1 MRSYVHVHL
10 CLSLMAAQ
18 LVFVV
23 GVDKTSNQ
31 VGVLIVTISSNSNCV
46 HALDCLLG
54 GGCTSALLVLGG
66 VHVDADGGCGLV
78 RGAGQNLHS
87 KFQEEISDF
96 VHSVELWYV
105 PTC

>member
-1 MRSYVHVHL
+1 MRSYIHVHL
-10 CLSLMAAQ
+10 CLTLMAAQ
-18 LVFVV
+18 LVFVA

-31 VGVLIVTISSNSNCV
+31 VGVLIVTSPAIAIVCT
-46 HALDCLLG
+46 LDCLLG

-87 KFQEEISDF
+87 KFQEISDF

>member
-1 MRSYVHVHL
+1 MPVLDGSSACLCGRSGQDVQSGWCTNSDHL
-10 CLSLMAAQ
+10 H
-18 LVFVV
+18 
-23 GVDKTSNQ
+23 G
-31 VGVLIVTISSNSNCV
+31 SNSNCV
-46 HALDCLLG
+46 HALDCLFG

>member
-1 MRSYVHVHL
+1 
-10 CLSLMAAQ
+10 MAAQ
-18 LVFVV
+18 FVFVV

-46 HALDCLLG
+46 DALDCLLG

-66 VHVDADGGCGLV
+66 VHVDADGGCGVV
-78 RGAGQNLHS
+78 RGAGQSLHS

-96 VHSVELWYV
+96 VHSVELW
-105 PTC
+105 

>member
-1 MRSYVHVHL
+1 MRSYIHVHL

-31 VGVLIVTISSNSNCV
+31 VGVRIVTISNCV

-54 GGCTSALLVLGG
+54 GGCTSTLLVLGG
-66 VHVDADGGCGLV
+66 VHVDADGGCGVV
-78 RGAGQNLHS
+78 RGAG
-87 KFQEEISDF
+87 
-96 VHSVELWYV
+96 
-105 PTC
+105 